1 MGDPI
6 FFRRA
11 GPFALRTIAAETG
24 AALRDEGA
32 GEREVAGLAPIEA
45 AGPGQLTFFD
55 NPRFLAAFLDSKATA
70 CFVAPRFVD
79 RAPCELALLITPQPS
94 RAFAQAAA
102 LFYPDALRPLGA
114 FGRASGVSAQAAVD
128 PTARLE
134 ENVTVEPLAL
144 VGPDAEIGRGTVI
157 AAGAVIGH
165 GVRIGRDCSVG
176 PGASVLHALIGDR
189 VIIHAGVRIGQDG
202 FGFAMGPKGHLKVPQ
217 VGRVIVQNDVEIGAN
232 STVDRGSNRD
242 TVIGEGT
249 KIDNLVQIGHNVTI
263 GRHCVIAGQAGISGS
278 CSIGDFVAIGGQAG
292 LADNLT
298 VGSGAQIAA
307 AAGLMG
313 DVPAGA
319 QYCGCPAMPARQFFR
334 EVAALRK
341 LTARSNDRGAGKGSG
356 QDG

>member
-1 MGDPI
+1 
-6 FFRRA
+6 
-11 GPFALRTIAAETG
+11 
-24 AALRDEGA
+24 
-32 GEREVAGLAPIEA
+32 
-45 AGPGQLTFFD
+45 
-55 NPRFLAAFLDSKATA
+55 
-70 CFVAPRFVD
+70 
-79 RAPCELALLITPQPS
+79 
-94 RAFAQAAA
+94 
-102 LFYPDALRPLGA
+102 
-114 FGRASGVSAQAAVD
+114 
-128 PTARLE
+128 
-134 ENVTVEPLAL
+134 
-144 VGPDAEIGRGTVI
+144 
-157 AAGAVIGH
+157 
-165 GVRIGRDCSVG
+165 
-176 PGASVLHALIGDR
+176 
-189 VIIHAGVRIGQDG
+189 
-202 FGFAMGPKGHLKVPQ
+202 MGPKSHHKVTQ

-298 VGSGAQIAA
+298 VGAGAQIAA

-319 QYCGCPAMPARQFFR
+319 QYCGAPAIPARQFFR

-341 LTARSNDRGAGKGSG
+341 LTARGNDRGAGQGSG